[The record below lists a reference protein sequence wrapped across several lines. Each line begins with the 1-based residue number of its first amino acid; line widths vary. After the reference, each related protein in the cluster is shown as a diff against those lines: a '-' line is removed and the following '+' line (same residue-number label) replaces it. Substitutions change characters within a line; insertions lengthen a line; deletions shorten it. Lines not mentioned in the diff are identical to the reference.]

1 MVNSNPQWFLTW
13 IRNSLAK
20 ALSSIQVQGIQVST
34 ECSLPF
40 LVIVFF
46 FFWLLSVC
54 FVLFFNPK
62 ETYSHFWFFI
72 FLCWGRGSRRLKG
85 ESFCARQFMSKRI
98 QGEAEGERESV
109 LVALFSSD
117 IVSSTCLLVSCRKVT
132 LSFSL
137 LEASRYQSK

>member
-46 FFWLLSVC
+46 FFGCCL
-54 FVLFFNPK
+54 FVLFCFLTLKRPIVTSDFLSSFAGEGRAGDLK
-62 ETYSHFWFFI
+62 EKASVPGSS
-72 FLCWGRGSRRLKG
+72 CQRGYKG
-85 ESFCARQFMSKRI
+85 KQREKESQC
-98 QGEAEGERESV
+98 
-109 LVALFSSD
+109 
-117 IVSSTCLLVSCRKVT
+117 
-132 LSFSL
+132 
-137 LEASRYQSK
+137 